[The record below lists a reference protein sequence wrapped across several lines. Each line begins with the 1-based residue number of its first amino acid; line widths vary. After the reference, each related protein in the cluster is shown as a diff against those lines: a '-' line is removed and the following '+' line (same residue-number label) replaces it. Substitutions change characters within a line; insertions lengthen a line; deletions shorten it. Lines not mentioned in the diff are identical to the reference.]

1 MVIERVNEE
10 NVLSDI
16 SLDKFELERILSVSH
31 GDADEA
37 LKEEGLGDKSLQDE
51 KNVARRK

>member
-10 NVLSDI
+10 KVLSDI